1 MSHLC
6 QPCQISYHAIA
17 KLETVATDSKQ
28 LFDKLSVSEIGD
40 FPDRY
45 DTSRFD
51 YSDYHLQIAKM
62 WQDIPKKDVLS
73 IYKLFYLDFELYGYE
88 IDPFL

>member
-6 QPCQISYHAIA
+6 QPCKISYHAIT
-17 KLETVATDSKQ
+17 KLETVTTDSKQ
-28 LFDKLSVSEIGD
+28 LFEKLGVSEIGA
-40 FPDRY
+40 FPNRY

-51 YSDYHLQIAKM
+51 YSNYYHQIAKM
-62 WQDIPKKDVLS
+62 WRDIPKKDILS
-73 IYKLFYLDFELYGYE
+73 IYKLFYLDFQLYGYE